1 MCTLNLHTLG
11 VSSAFSS
18 QDIVEMRWFGNM
30 GELRKPEGEKSSCG
44 VTSPLN
50 RLPGVCVVV
59 VKAPFELNG
68 VDIAC
73 CGGGSDKND
82 DDDCLQRAESRR
94 LRREAIQFNMRPAY
108 THT

>member
-1 MCTLNLHTLG
+1 MHALHLHTLG

-18 QDIVEMRWFGNM
+18 QDKVEMRWFGNM

-44 VTSPLN
+44 VASPLK

-73 CGGGSDKND
+73 CGAESDKND
-82 DDDCLQRAESRR
+82 DPDCLQRAEIRR
-94 LRREAIQFNMRPAY
+94 SIFYREAIQFKP
-108 THT
+108 HT